1 MEYKSTVLRT
11 SAVVRKVI
19 SIHYF
24 EYMSNFSFPGES
36 HDFWEF
42 VCVDKG
48 VTDVM
53 AGEKRVPLKRG
64 NIIFHKPGEFHNII
78 TNGEVAPNLVVIGFE
93 CHSPCMKAFEGK
105 MLTVSETERE
115 LLARII
121 IEARNAFSGRM
132 DDPYQEELVRQSA
145 PPAFGAEQ
153 MIANYL
159 EELIIHLYRRYFE
172 NPGQFGP
179 RRQPEVRIK
188 SDAYSRIVR
197 YMEEHIGERLSI
209 DTICHDTLTGRSQL
223 QKIFREAHGCGVID
237 YFSSMK
243 IETAKQLIRDNHLN
257 FTEISD
263 RLGYTSVHYFS
274 RQFKKLT
281 GMTPSEYATSIRRLS
296 EYSSFGSRSQPD
308 DGVNS

>member
-1 MEYKSTVLRT
+1 MEYKSTVLRP
-11 SAVVRKVI
+11 SAVVHRVI

-24 EYMSNFSFPGES
+24 EYMSDFSFPGES

-48 VTDVM
+48 VIDVV
-53 AGEKRVPLKRG
+53 AGEKRIPLKRG
-64 NIIFHKPGEFHNII
+64 NIIFHQPGEFHNII

-105 MLTVSETERE
+105 ILTVSETERE

-132 DDPYQEELVRQSA
+132 DDPYQEELVRNPS
-145 PPAFGAEQ
+145 PLAFGAEQ

-172 NPGQFGP
+172 NPGQFKT
-179 RRQPEVRIK
+179 RRQPEVHIK
-188 SDAYSRIVR
+188 SDAYNRIVR
-197 YMEEHIGERLSI
+197 YMEEHIGERLSL
-209 DTICHDTLTGRSQL
+209 DTICRDTLTGRSQL

-243 IETAKQLIRDNHLN
+243 IDTAKQLIRDNHLN

-296 EYSSFGSRSQPD
+296 EYSTFGSRKEEGGQKD
-308 DGVNS
+308 

>member
-1 MEYKSTVLRT
+1 MEYKSTVLRP
-11 SAVVRKVI
+11 SAVVHRVI

-24 EYMSNFSFPGES
+24 EYMSDFSFPGES

-48 VTDVM
+48 VIDVM
-53 AGEKRVPLKRG
+53 AGEKRIPLKRG
-64 NIIFHKPGEFHNII
+64 NIIFHQPGEFHNII

-105 MLTVSETERE
+105 MRTVSETERE

-132 DDPYQEELVRQSA
+132 DDPYQEELVRNPS
-145 PPAFGAEQ
+145 PLAFGAEQ

-172 NPGQFGP
+172 NPGQFKT
-179 RRQPEVRIK
+179 RRQPEVHIK
-188 SDAYSRIVR
+188 SDAYNRIIR
-197 YMEEHIGERLSI
+197 YMEEHIGERLSL
-209 DTICHDTLTGRSQL
+209 DTICRDTLTGRSQL

-243 IETAKQLIRDNHLN
+243 IDTAKQLIRDNHLN

-296 EYSSFGSRSQPD
+296 EYSTFGSRKEEGGQKD
-308 DGVNS
+308 

>member
-1 MEYKSTVLRT
+1 MEYKSTVLRP
-11 SAVVRKVI
+11 SAVVHRVI

-24 EYMSNFSFPGES
+24 EYMSDFSFPGES

-48 VTDVM
+48 VIDVM
-53 AGEKRVPLKRG
+53 AGEKRIPLKRG
-64 NIIFHKPGEFHNII
+64 NIIFHQPGEFHNII

-105 MLTVSETERE
+105 ILTVSETERE

-132 DDPYQEELVRQSA
+132 DDPYQEELVRNPS
-145 PPAFGAEQ
+145 PLAFGAEQ

-172 NPGQFGP
+172 NPGQFKT
-179 RRQPEVRIK
+179 RRQPEVHIK
-188 SDAYSRIVR
+188 SDAYNRIIR
-197 YMEEHIGERLSI
+197 YMEEHIGERLSL
-209 DTICHDTLTGRSQL
+209 DTICRDTLTGRSQL

-243 IETAKQLIRDNHLN
+243 IDTAKQLIRDNHLN

-274 RQFKKLT
+274 
-281 GMTPSEYATSIRRLS
+281 
-296 EYSSFGSRSQPD
+296 
-308 DGVNS
+308 

>member
-1 MEYKSTVLRT
+1 MEYKSTVLRP
-11 SAVVRKVI
+11 SAVVHRVI

-24 EYMSNFSFPGES
+24 EYMSDFSFPGES

-48 VTDVM
+48 VIDVM
-53 AGEKRVPLKRG
+53 AGEKQIPLKRG
-64 NIIFHKPGEFHNII
+64 NIIFHQPGEFHNII

-105 MLTVSETERE
+105 ILTVSETERE

-132 DDPYQEELVRQSA
+132 DDPYQEELVRNPS
-145 PPAFGAEQ
+145 PLAFGAEQ

-172 NPGQFGP
+172 NPGQFKT
-179 RRQPEVRIK
+179 RRQPEVHIK
-188 SDAYSRIVR
+188 SDAYNRIIR
-197 YMEEHIGERLSI
+197 YMEEHIGERLSL
-209 DTICHDTLTGRSQL
+209 DTICRDTLTGRSQL

-243 IETAKQLIRDNHLN
+243 IDTAKQLIRDNHLN

-296 EYSSFGSRSQPD
+296 EYSTFGSRKEEGGQKD
-308 DGVNS
+308 

>member
-1 MEYKSTVLRT
+1 MEYKSTVLRP
-11 SAVVRKVI
+11 SAVVHRVI

-24 EYMSNFSFPGES
+24 EYMSDFSFPGES

-48 VTDVM
+48 VIDVM
-53 AGEKRVPLKRG
+53 AGEKRIPLKRG
-64 NIIFHKPGEFHNII
+64 NIIFHQPGEFHNII

-105 MLTVSETERE
+105 ILTVSETERE

-121 IEARNAFSGRM
+121 IEAHNAFSGRM
-132 DDPYQEELVRQSA
+132 DDPYQEELVRNPS
-145 PPAFGAEQ
+145 PLAFGAEQ

-172 NPGQFGP
+172 NPGQFKT
-179 RRQPEVRIK
+179 RRQPEVHIK
-188 SDAYSRIVR
+188 SDAYNRIIR
-197 YMEEHIGERLSI
+197 YMEEHIGERLSL
-209 DTICHDTLTGRSQL
+209 DTICRDTLTGRSQL

-243 IETAKQLIRDNHLN
+243 IDTAKQLIRDNHLN

-296 EYSSFGSRSQPD
+296 EYSTFGSRKEEGGQKD
-308 DGVNS
+308 

>member
-1 MEYKSTVLRT
+1 MEYKSTVLRP
-11 SAVVRKVI
+11 SAVVHRVI

-24 EYMSNFSFPGES
+24 EYMSDFSFPGES
-36 HDFWEF
+36 HDIWEF

-48 VTDVM
+48 VIDVV
-53 AGEKRVPLKRG
+53 AGEKRIPLKRG
-64 NIIFHKPGEFHNII
+64 NIIFHQPGEFHNII

-105 MLTVSETERE
+105 ILTVSETERE

-132 DDPYQEELVRQSA
+132 DDPYQEELVRNPS
-145 PPAFGAEQ
+145 PLAFGAEQ

-172 NPGQFGP
+172 NPGQFKT
-179 RRQPEVRIK
+179 RRQPEVHIK
-188 SDAYSRIVR
+188 SDAYNRIIR
-197 YMEEHIGERLSI
+197 YMEEHIGERLSL
-209 DTICHDTLTGRSQL
+209 DTICRDTLTGRSQL

-243 IETAKQLIRDNHLN
+243 IDTAKQLIRDNHLN

>member
-1 MEYKSTVLRT
+1 MEYKSTVLRP
-11 SAVVRKVI
+11 SAVVHRVI

-24 EYMSNFSFPGES
+24 EYMSDFSFPGES

-48 VTDVM
+48 VIDVM
-53 AGEKRVPLKRG
+53 AGEKRIPLKRG
-64 NIIFHKPGEFHNII
+64 NIIFHQPGEFHNII

-105 MLTVSETERE
+105 ILTVSETERE

-132 DDPYQEELVRQSA
+132 DDPYQEELVRNPS
-145 PPAFGAEQ
+145 PLAFGAEQ

-172 NPGQFGP
+172 NPGQFKT
-179 RRQPEVRIK
+179 RRQPEVHIK
-188 SDAYSRIVR
+188 SDAYNRIIR
-197 YMEEHIGERLSI
+197 YMEEHIGERLSL
-209 DTICHDTLTGRSQL
+209 DTICRDTLTGRSQL
-223 QKIFREAHGCGVID
+223 QKIFREAHGCGAID

-243 IETAKQLIRDNHLN
+243 IDTAKQLIRDNHLN

-296 EYSSFGSRSQPD
+296 EYSTFGSRKEEGGQKD
-308 DGVNS
+308 

>member
-1 MEYKSTVLRT
+1 MEYKSTVLRP
-11 SAVVRKVI
+11 SAVVHRVI

-24 EYMSNFSFPGES
+24 EYMSDFSFPGES

-48 VTDVM
+48 VIDVM
-53 AGEKRVPLKRG
+53 AGEKRIPLKRG
-64 NIIFHKPGEFHNII
+64 NIIFHQPGEFHNII

-105 MLTVSETERE
+105 ILTVSETERE

-132 DDPYQEELVRQSA
+132 DDPYQEELVRNPS
-145 PPAFGAEQ
+145 PLAFGAEQ

-172 NPGQFGP
+172 NPGQFKT
-179 RRQPEVRIK
+179 RRQPEVHIK
-188 SDAYSRIVR
+188 SDAYNRIIR
-197 YMEEHIGERLSI
+197 YMEEHIGERLSL
-209 DTICHDTLTGRSQL
+209 DTICRDTLTGRSQL

-243 IETAKQLIRDNHLN
+243 IDTAKQLIRDNHLN

-296 EYSSFGSRSQPD
+296 EYSTFGTRKEE
-308 DGVNS
+308 G

>member
-1 MEYKSTVLRT
+1 MEYKSTVLRP
-11 SAVVRKVI
+11 SAVVHRVI

-24 EYMSNFSFPGES
+24 EYMSDFSFPGES

-48 VTDVM
+48 VIDVM
-53 AGEKRVPLKRG
+53 AGEKRIPLKRG
-64 NIIFHKPGEFHNII
+64 NIIFHQPGEFHNII

-105 MLTVSETERE
+105 ILTVSETERE

-132 DDPYQEELVRQSA
+132 DDPYQEELVRNPS
-145 PPAFGAEQ
+145 PLAFGAEQ

-172 NPGQFGP
+172 NPGQFKT
-179 RRQPEVRIK
+179 RRQPEVHIK
-188 SDAYSRIVR
+188 SDAYNRIIR
-197 YMEEHIGERLSI
+197 YMEEHIGERLSL
-209 DTICHDTLTGRSQL
+209 DTICRDTLTGRSQL

-243 IETAKQLIRDNHLN
+243 IDTAKQLIRDNHLN

>member
-1 MEYKSTVLRT
+1 MEYKSTVLRP
-11 SAVVRKVI
+11 SAVVHRVI

-24 EYMSNFSFPGES
+24 EYMSDFSFPGES

-48 VTDVM
+48 VIDVM
-53 AGEKRVPLKRG
+53 AGEKRIPLKRG
-64 NIIFHKPGEFHNII
+64 NIIFHQPGEFHNII

-105 MLTVSETERE
+105 ILTVSETERE

-132 DDPYQEELVRQSA
+132 DDPYQEELVRNPS
-145 PPAFGAEQ
+145 PLAFGAEQ

-172 NPGQFGP
+172 NPGQFKT
-179 RRQPEVRIK
+179 RRQPEVHIK
-188 SDAYSRIVR
+188 SDAYNRIVR
-197 YMEEHIGERLSI
+197 YMEEHIGERLSL
-209 DTICHDTLTGRSQL
+209 DTICRDTLTGRSQL

-243 IETAKQLIRDNHLN
+243 IDTAKQLIRDNHLN

-296 EYSSFGSRSQPD
+296 EYSTFGSRKEEGGQKD
-308 DGVNS
+308 

>member
-1 MEYKSTVLRT
+1 MEYKSTVLRP
-11 SAVVRKVI
+11 SAVVHRVI

-24 EYMSNFSFPGES
+24 EYMSDFSFPGES

-48 VTDVM
+48 VIDVM
-53 AGEKRVPLKRG
+53 AGEKRIPLKRG
-64 NIIFHKPGEFHNII
+64 NIIFHQPGEFHNII

-105 MLTVSETERE
+105 RLTVSETERE

-132 DDPYQEELVRQSA
+132 DDPYQEELVRNPS
-145 PPAFGAEQ
+145 PLAFGAEQ

-172 NPGQFGP
+172 NPGQFKT
-179 RRQPEVRIK
+179 RRQPEVHIK
-188 SDAYSRIVR
+188 SDAYNRIIR
-197 YMEEHIGERLSI
+197 YMEEHIGERLSL
-209 DTICHDTLTGRSQL
+209 DTICRDTLTGRSQL

-243 IETAKQLIRDNHLN
+243 IDTAKQLIRDNHLN

-296 EYSSFGSRSQPD
+296 EYSTFGSRKEEGGQKD
-308 DGVNS
+308 

>member
-1 MEYKSTVLRT
+1 MEYKSTVLRP
-11 SAVVRKVI
+11 SAVVHRVI

-24 EYMSNFSFPGES
+24 EYMSDFSFPGES

-48 VTDVM
+48 VIDVM
-53 AGEKRVPLKRG
+53 AGEKRIPLKRG
-64 NIIFHKPGEFHNII
+64 NIIFHQPGEFHNII

-105 MLTVSETERE
+105 ILTVSETERE

-132 DDPYQEELVRQSA
+132 DDPYQEELVRNPS
-145 PPAFGAEQ
+145 PLAFGAEQ

-172 NPGQFGP
+172 NPGQFKT
-179 RRQPEVRIK
+179 RRQPEVHIK
-188 SDAYSRIVR
+188 SDAYNRIIR
-197 YMEEHIGERLSI
+197 YMEEHIGERLSL
-209 DTICHDTLTGRSQL
+209 DTICRDTLTGRSQL
-223 QKIFREAHGCGVID
+223 QKIFREAHWCGVID

-243 IETAKQLIRDNHLN
+243 IDTAKQLIRDNHLN

-296 EYSSFGSRSQPD
+296 EYSTFGSRKEEGGQKD
-308 DGVNS
+308 

>member
-1 MEYKSTVLRT
+1 MEYKSTVLRP
-11 SAVVRKVI
+11 SAVVHRVI

-24 EYMSNFSFPGES
+24 EYMSDFSFPGES

-48 VTDVM
+48 VIDVV
-53 AGEKRVPLKRG
+53 AGEKRIPLKRG
-64 NIIFHKPGEFHNII
+64 NIIFHQPGEFHNII

-105 MLTVSETERE
+105 ILTVSETERE

-132 DDPYQEELVRQSA
+132 DDPYQEELVRNPS
-145 PPAFGAEQ
+145 PLAFGAEQ

-172 NPGQFGP
+172 NPGQFKT
-179 RRQPEVRIK
+179 RRQPEVHIK
-188 SDAYSRIVR
+188 SDAYNRIIR
-197 YMEEHIGERLSI
+197 YMEEHIGERLSL
-209 DTICHDTLTGRSQL
+209 DTICRDTLTGRSQL

-243 IETAKQLIRDNHLN
+243 IDTAKQLIRDNHLN

-296 EYSSFGSRSQPD
+296 EYSTFGSRKEE
-308 DGVNS
+308 G

>member
-1 MEYKSTVLRT
+1 MEYKSTVLRP
-11 SAVVRKVI
+11 SAVVHRVI

-24 EYMSNFSFPGES
+24 EYMSDFSFPGES

-48 VTDVM
+48 VIDVM
-53 AGEKRVPLKRG
+53 AGEKRIPLKRG
-64 NIIFHKPGEFHNII
+64 NIIFHQPGEFHNII

-105 MLTVSETERE
+105 ILTVSETERE

-132 DDPYQEELVRQSA
+132 DDPYQEELVRNPS
-145 PPAFGAEQ
+145 PLAFGAEQ

-172 NPGQFGP
+172 NPGQFKT
-179 RRQPEVRIK
+179 RRQPEVHIK
-188 SDAYSRIVR
+188 SDAYNRIIR
-197 YMEEHIGERLSI
+197 YMEEHIGERLSL
-209 DTICHDTLTGRSQL
+209 DTICRDTLTGRSQL

-243 IETAKQLIRDNHLN
+243 IDTAKQLIRDNHLN

-296 EYSSFGSRSQPD
+296 EYSTFGSRKEEGGQKD
-308 DGVNS
+308 

>member
-1 MEYKSTVLRT
+1 MEYKSTVLRP
-11 SAVVRKVI
+11 SAVVHRVI

-24 EYMSNFSFPGES
+24 EYMSDFSFPGES

-48 VTDVM
+48 VIDVM
-53 AGEKRVPLKRG
+53 AGEKRIPLKRG
-64 NIIFHKPGEFHNII
+64 NIIFHQPGEFHNII

-105 MLTVSETERE
+105 ILTVSETERE

-132 DDPYQEELVRQSA
+132 DDPYQEELVRNPS
-145 PPAFGAEQ
+145 PLAFGAEQ

-172 NPGQFGP
+172 NPGQFKT
-179 RRQPEVRIK
+179 RRQPEVHIK
-188 SDAYSRIVR
+188 SDAYNRIIR
-197 YMEEHIGERLSI
+197 YMEEHIGERLSL
-209 DTICHDTLTGRSQL
+209 DTICRDTLTGRSQL

-243 IETAKQLIRDNHLN
+243 IDTAKQLIRDNHLN

-296 EYSSFGSRSQPD
+296 EYSTFGRRKEEGGQKD
-308 DGVNS
+308 

>member
-1 MEYKSTVLRT
+1 MEYKSTVLRP
-11 SAVVRKVI
+11 SAVVHRVI

-24 EYMSNFSFPGES
+24 EYMSDFSFPGES

-48 VTDVM
+48 VIDVM
-53 AGEKRVPLKRG
+53 AGEKRIPLKRG
-64 NIIFHKPGEFHNII
+64 NIIFHQPGEFHNII

-105 MLTVSETERE
+105 ILTVSETERE

-132 DDPYQEELVRQSA
+132 DDPYQEELVRNPS
-145 PPAFGAEQ
+145 PLAFGAEQ

-172 NPGQFGP
+172 NPGQFKT
-179 RRQPEVRIK
+179 RRQPEVHIK
-188 SDAYSRIVR
+188 SDAYNRIIR
-197 YMEEHIGERLSI
+197 YMEEHIGERLSL
-209 DTICHDTLTGRSQL
+209 DTICRDTLTGRSQL

-243 IETAKQLIRDNHLN
+243 IDTAKQLLRDNHLN

-296 EYSSFGSRSQPD
+296 EYSTFGSRKEEGGQKD
-308 DGVNS
+308 